1 MPLGPEDWPRA
12 REVFERALELP
23 SGERLAYVATAC
35 DSHGE
40 MRGEVERMLAS
51 HRAAPDFLATP
62 AAVVLSETRA
72 PQSLEG
78 ERIGPYLLSSRIGA
92 GGMGVVYKARD
103 TRLDRTVAIKVLLA
117 ASGGSAHARERF
129 EREARAVAALNHP
142 HICTLH
148 DAGHHEGID
157 FLVMEHL
164 DGETLAARL
173 ARGPLPL
180 DRAMAIAVQIASA
193 LDAAHRAGIVHRDLK
208 PGNVMLTKG
217 GAKLLDFGLAKATAA
232 ILGRDPTRAP
242 SASDLTIPGTILGT
256 VQYMAPEQ
264 IEGREADARTDIF
277 AFGAMFYEMIAG
289 RKAFEGGSEASVMAA
304 ILEREPPPLSSV
316 QPLAPP
322 ALDRIVTTCLAKDPD
337 DRWQT
342 ARDLLRELTWVR
354 DGGSA
359 RHDATPGKTDRRM
372 RAVLPLAAVLATAAL
387 SMLAIYLARGS
398 GAAPAPRVMFPV
410 YPPEG
415 TRFPRGSADMALSPD
430 GSRLVFVALS
440 ADGNRRLWV
449 RRLDS
454 TTARVLDGTED
465 AAYPFW
471 SPDSHSIGFFARGK
485 LKRIAEEGGPAQI
498 LCDVAAIVGGT
509 WNHDGTILI
518 GGSDG
523 PIQRVPDT
531 GGVPSPVTTV

>member
-78 ERIGPYLLSSRIGA
+78 QRIGPYLLSSRIGA

-103 TRLDRTVAIKVLLA
+103 TRLDRTVAIKVLPA
-117 ASGGSAHARERF
+117 EAGGSGHARERF

-142 HICTLH
+142 HICTLF
-148 DAGHHEGID
+148 DVGEAPIAAPGSPQPSALSPD
-157 FLVMEHL
+157 PVRFLVMEHL

-173 ARGPLPL
+173 TRGPLPL
-180 DRAMAIAVQIASA
+180 DRAVAIAVQIASA

-208 PGNVMLTKG
+208 PGNVMLMKA
-217 GAKLLDFGLAKATAA
+217 GAKLLDFGLAKTAGA
-232 ILGRDPTRAP
+232 MLGRDPTRAP

-264 IEGREADARTDIF
+264 IEGKEADARTDIF

-322 ALDRIVTTCLAKDPD
+322 IVDRIVGACLAKDPD
-337 DRWQT
+337 ERWQT

-354 DGGSA
+354 DGDSA
-359 RHDATPGKTDRRM
+359 RLDATPTNIDPRR
-372 RAVLPLAAVLATAAL
+372 RAILPLVAALATVAL
-387 SMLAIYLARGS
+387 SMLAISVVRRP
-398 GAAPAPRVMFPV
+398 AAEPPTRVMF
-410 YPPEG
+410 
-415 TRFPRGSADMALSPD
+415 S
-430 GSRLVFVALS
+430 
-440 ADGNRRLWV
+440 
-449 RRLDS
+449 
-454 TTARVLDGTED
+454 
-465 AAYPFW
+465 
-471 SPDSHSIGFFARGK
+471 
-485 LKRIAEEGGPAQI
+485 
-498 LCDVAAIVGGT
+498 
-509 WNHDGTILI
+509 
-518 GGSDG
+518 
-523 PIQRVPDT
+523 
-531 GGVPSPVTTV
+531 